1 MKKMLFASA
10 TVAALLSALT
20 AAPAIAQQAQTATV
34 TPFHGNISPF
44 HGNISPFYGNISPF
58 HGNIS
63 PFYGNIAPFWGN
75 ISPFHGNIAP
85 FWGNI
90 APFHGN
96 ISPFWGNI
104 APFWGNISPFTQQ
117 LQTNW
122 SALPTTGAAGQS
134 ALRDQMR
141 ELVTRSETFWGASVT
156 SRTGQTFWNG
166 FASRVFAKY
175 GIDLNR
181 PETLAGVSDADRAR
195 FMFDWY
201 DGLMQFSGR
210 DQADHW
216 MATARWNPAL
226 TQQQGMGQGTKIG
239 LIDVAIASGVDAAAN
254 VVRVGGNATVVNS
267 HGAAVAGIMVGAHDN
282 RGVMGIAPMAS
293 IVQFNPFDN
302 TGTTNWQTV
311 AVGVKGVTDAGTN
324 VVNLSLGVPGWTLHG
339 DFREVYTN
347 QFVAPK
353 LGSTVFV
360 QAAGNEGVSQTENV
374 VWDFKDYPHLL
385 LVGSVGPS
393 EQISTFSNR
402 PGTACFIKNKKC
414 VEPLMNRFLVA
425 PGEWILV
432 NDGAG
437 GVTRQSG
444 TSFAAPM
451 VTGAIALLHD
461 RWPWLR
467 NNPGATVEIILRSA
481 KDLGAPGVDPVYGV
495 GLLDITASQSPRNF
509 DLMYFY
515 TAGKNGK
522 LDKTDVDTKR
532 TATGAETQIWSTST
546 GFRTLYEDTGPTFRD
561 FLIPM
566 QANLVSATVNGRT
579 EAMQY
584 YLQQAFVTWG
594 NSFVEERKLSEPGQ
608 WDLRFGLSPLAT
620 DQYVRDGALPFNVGL
635 SGETVSG
642 VTFKAGQGDG
652 ALALSAGAA
661 QQVVSVDLSQGGVN
675 PLLGLASGGVYVGAG
690 QKLPAGFALEV
701 GYTERETQPLQVNPI
716 SQEEQALNPGVDP
729 YRAAAGNVSM
739 RQQVTPEMAW
749 SIAYSF
755 LNERAALLGV
765 QSLRQD
771 DFAVGAQ
778 TDAVTLGLEWTPRPD
793 VTLSASATQGRTRA
807 QNAADQALAV
817 GEDGLTTT
825 AFEASLSVTGIAV
838 NADRAR
844 LRVAQ
849 PLHLESGSLAVTD
862 VQVVDRETGR
872 LGVVTQNV
880 DLTGGDRSLIIE
892 GMYAAPFFNGMGEM
906 AAFARVEAATPNAPD
921 TDNVVGASLKLRF

>member
-1 MKKMLFASA
+1 MKKLLLAGVMTS
-10 TVAALLSALT
+10 ALLNIVTPALAQP
-20 AAPAIAQQAQTATV
+20 AAPATV
-34 TPFHGNISPF
+34 RPFHGNISPF

-90 APFHGN
+90 SPFHGN

-122 SALPTTGAAGQS
+122 SALPTTGAAGQT
-134 ALRDQMR
+134 ALRNQMR
-141 ELVTRSETFWGASVT
+141 ELVKRSETFWGASVT

-216 MATARWNPAL
+216 MVTARWNPAL

-239 LIDVAIASGVDAAAN
+239 LIDVAIDSSVDAAAN
-254 VVRVGGNATVVNS
+254 VTRAGGNATVVNS

-302 TGTTNWQTV
+302 TGTTDWETV
-311 AVGVKGVTDAGTN
+311 ARGVLAVTNAGAS
-324 VVNLSLGVPGWTLHG
+324 VVNLSLGVPGSTLHS
-339 DFREVYTN
+339 DFKFVYTN
-347 QFVAPK
+347 RFVAPA
-353 LGSTVFV
+353 LSQTVFV
-360 QAAGNEGVSQTENV
+360 QAAGNEGVSQTQNV
-374 VWDFKDYPHLL
+374 AWDFNPYPHLL

-402 PGTACFIKNKKC
+402 PGTACFVRNTKC
-414 VEPLMNRFLVA
+414 VVPLMKHFIVA

-467 NNPGATVEIILRSA
+467 NDPGATVEIILRSA

-515 TAGKNGK
+515 TAGQNG
-522 LDKTDVDTKR
+522 LMVKTDVDTKR
-532 TATGAETQIWSTST
+532 TATGAERQIWSTST
-546 GFRTLYEDTGPTFRD
+546 GFRTLYEDTGASFRD

-566 QANLVSATVNGRT
+566 EANLVSATVNGRT

-584 YLQQAFVTWG
+584 YLQQAFLTWG
-594 NSFVEERKLSEPGQ
+594 NSFVQERKLSEPGQ

-620 DQYVRDGALPFNVGL
+620 DRHVRDGALPFNVGL
-635 SGETVSG
+635 TGETVG
-642 VTFKAGQGDG
+642 GMTFKAGHGDG

-661 QQVVSVDLSQGGVN
+661 QQAVSVDLNQGGVN

-701 GYTERETQPLQVNPI
+701 GFTERETQPLIVNPV
-716 SQEEQALNPGVDP
+716 SREEQALNQGVDP
-729 YRAAAGNVSM
+729 YQAAAANVSL

-749 SIAYSF
+749 SIAFSF

-778 TDAVTLGLEWTPRPD
+778 TDAVTLGVEWAPRQD
-793 VTLSASATQGRTRA
+793 ITFSASATHGKTRA
-807 QNAADQALAV
+807 QDAADQALAV
-817 GEDGLTTT
+817 GENGMTTT
-825 AFEASLSVTGIAV
+825 AFEASVSVSGIALDS
-838 NADRAR
+838 DRAR
-844 LRVAQ
+844 LRLAQ
-849 PLHLESGSLAVTD
+849 PLYLEKGSLAVTD
-862 VQVVDRETGR
+862 VQVVDRSSGR
-872 LGVVTQNV
+872 LGVVTQKV
-880 DLTGGDRSLIIE
+880 DLTGGDRRLIVE
-892 GMYAAPFFNGMGEM
+892 GMYSKPFLNGLGEV
-906 AAFARVEAATPNAPD
+906 AAFARMDSTGAFDAPGS
-921 TDNVVGASLKLRF
+921 DNVLGASFKLRF

>member
-1 MKKMLFASA
+1 
-10 TVAALLSALT
+10 
-20 AAPAIAQQAQTATV
+20 
-34 TPFHGNISPF
+34 
-44 HGNISPFYGNISPF
+44 
-58 HGNIS
+58 
-63 PFYGNIAPFWGN
+63 
-75 ISPFHGNIAP
+75 
-85 FWGNI
+85 
-90 APFHGN
+90 
-96 ISPFWGNI
+96 
-104 APFWGNISPFTQQ
+104 
-117 LQTNW
+117 
-122 SALPTTGAAGQS
+122 
-134 ALRDQMR
+134 
-141 ELVTRSETFWGASVT
+141 
-156 SRTGQTFWNG
+156 
-166 FASRVFAKY
+166 
-175 GIDLNR
+175 
-181 PETLAGVSDADRAR
+181 
-195 FMFDWY
+195 
-201 DGLMQFSGR
+201 
-210 DQADHW
+210 
-216 MATARWNPAL
+216 
-226 TQQQGMGQGTKIG
+226 
-239 LIDVAIASGVDAAAN
+239 
-254 VVRVGGNATVVNS
+254 
-267 HGAAVAGIMVGAHDN
+267 
-282 RGVMGIAPMAS
+282 
-293 IVQFNPFDN
+293 
-302 TGTTNWQTV
+302 
-311 AVGVKGVTDAGTN
+311 VKGVTDAGAN

-414 VEPLMNRFLVA
+414 VEPLMNRFIVA

-467 NNPGATVEIILRSA
+467 NNPAATVEIILRSA

-546 GFRTLYEDTGPTFRD
+546 GFRTLYEDTQSTFRD

-566 QANLVSATVNGRT
+566 EAGLVSATVNGRT

-594 NSFVEERKLSEPGQ
+594 NGFAEQQTFVEPGK
-608 WDLRFGLSPLAT
+608 WDMRVGLAPLAN
-620 DQYVRDGALPFNVGL
+620 DQQAREGALPFSVAIDVQ
-635 SGETVSG
+635 TVSG
-642 VTFKAGQGDG
+642 ATFKAGQGIG
-652 ALALSAGAA
+652 AVALSGGAA
-661 QQVVSVDLSQGGVN
+661 QQSASVELGHGGVN

-701 GYTERETQPLQVNPI
+701 GYTERETQPLLVNQI
-716 SQEEQALNPGVDP
+716 SKEEQALNPGVDP
-729 YRAAAGNVSM
+729 YQAAAANVAL
-739 RQQVTPEMAW
+739 RQQVTPELAW

-771 DFAVGAQ
+771 DFAAGAQ
-778 TDAVTLGLEWTPRPD
+778 TDAVTLGFEWTPRPD
-793 VTLSASATQGRTRA
+793 VTLSASATHGKTRA
-807 QNAADQALAV
+807 QDAADQALAV

-825 AFEASLSVTGIAV
+825 AFEASVSFSGIAMD
-838 NADRAR
+838 ADRAR
-844 LRVAQ
+844 LRLAQ
-849 PLHLESGSLAVTD
+849 PLYLEKGSLTVTD
-862 VQVVDRETGR
+862 VQVVDRTSGR
-872 LGVVTQNV
+872 LGAVTQNV
-880 DLTGGDRSLIIE
+880 DLNGGDRSLIVE
-892 GMYAAPFFNGMGEM
+892 GMYAAPFLNGMGEM
-906 AAFARVEAATPNAPD
+906 AAFARIEAATPNAPG
-921 TDNVVGASLKLRF
+921 TDNVVGASFKLRF